1 MRTHAQQ
8 GSRVMSPSAIEA
20 IGYAAATL
28 TTVAFVP
35 QVLRTW
41 RSRSAGDLSP
51 GMLITFTTG
60 IFLWLVY
67 GLAQGSRPV
76 TAANGVTLVLT
87 LALVAMRL
95 RFGGR
100 PPSGRDGD
108 RNG

>member
-1 MRTHAQQ
+1 MPPL
-8 GSRVMSPSAIEA
+8 VIEA

-41 RSRSAGDLSP
+41 RSRSADDLSP
-51 GMLITFTTG
+51 GMLAMFTTG

-67 GLAQGSRPV
+67 GLAAGARPLA
-76 TAANGVTLVLT
+76 AANAVTLVLS
-87 LALVAMRL
+87 LALVVMRV

-100 PPSGRDGD
+100 SPARRDRDPGA
-108 RNG
+108 